1 MQSTVFQKALLAR
14 SRTGAHAFR
23 LVKSVSCWKPSHH
36 RTLGATKMAKSSDT
50 HDLSSQQMTR
60 CKRQIAL
67 ATAAAVI
74 VAAFLWFVAVRLGL
88 AGS

>member
-1 MQSTVFQKALLAR
+1 
-14 SRTGAHAFR
+14 
-23 LVKSVSCWKPSHH
+23 
-36 RTLGATKMAKSSDT
+36 MAKSSDT